1 VNTMVRRL
9 TLVTL
14 ATMFVLVGF
23 VSGLVLT
30 GRLRTAEQAGAQ
42 PTERPSAAQGR
53 QTASRPGASLTGGL
67 PDLTGPAEAA
77 IPSVPNISSTQVV
90 RTPNSPFANDPFFRD
105 LFGDGPFGYRNR
117 LQQSL
122 GSGVIVSTDGY
133 VLTNVHVVGDAGAEV
148 LVTLSDKREL
158 KAKIV
163 GLDDVSD
170 VAVLKVDARNL
181 PVLPWGDS
189 SKLKVAE
196 WVLAIGNPFGVL
208 NQTVTLGIVSATS
221 RSVNELSAYQDYIQ
235 TDAAINQGN
244 SGGAL
249 INSRGELIGIN
260 SAIFSQGGGSNGVGF
275 AVPSNLAKQ
284 VMDEL
289 IKYGAVR
296 RGTISGLDLYPMNE
310 RLAQEFRAPSAK
322 GLIVAEISRGSDAFE
337 AGLRQYDII
346 VSFNGVTIDE
356 TAQFVRMLADS
367 KIGGTV
373 ALGVL
378 RNGRQ
383 VTVNVPIAQSS
394 GRGTRRGR

>member
-1 VNTMVRRL
+1 MVRRL

-14 ATMFVLVGF
+14 ATMFVMVGF

-30 GRLRTAEQAGAQ
+30 GRLRTAAEATAQ
-42 PTERPSAAQGR
+42 PAEQQTPAAARP
-53 QTASRPGASLTGGL
+53 ASRAAAMAGGGL
-67 PDLTGPAEAA
+67 PDLTIPAEAA

-90 RTPNSPFANDPFFRD
+90 RTPNSPFADDPFFRG
-105 LFGDGPFGYRNR
+105 LFGDSPFGYRNR

-122 GSGVIVSTDGY
+122 GSGVIVSPDGY
-133 VLTNVHVVGDAGAEV
+133 VLTNVHVVGNERAEV
-148 LVTLSDKREL
+148 LVTLADKREL
-158 KAKIV
+158 KAKII
-163 GLDDVSD
+163 GLDEVSD

-221 RSVNELSAYQDYIQ
+221 RSVSEISAYQDYIQ

-249 INSRGELIGIN
+249 INARGELIGIN

-275 AVPSNLAKQ
+275 AVPSNLAKH
-284 VMDEL
+284 VMEEL
-289 IKYGAVR
+289 ITNGAVR
-296 RGTISGLDLYPMNE
+296 RGTITGLDLYPMNP
-310 RLAQEFRAPSAK
+310 RLAEEFRAPTAK
-322 GLIVAEISRGSDAFE
+322 GLIVAEIVQESDAYA

-346 VSFNGVTIDE
+346 VSYNGVTIDE

-367 KIGGTV
+367 KIGTTV

-383 VTVNVPIAQSS
+383 MTLKVPIAQAS
-394 GRGTRRGR
+394 GRSTRRGR

>member
-1 VNTMVRRL
+1 MARRL

-14 ATMFVLVGF
+14 ATMFVMVGF

-30 GRLRTAEQAGAQ
+30 GRLRTAQEAVAQ
-42 PTERPSAAQGR
+42 PVEHQAPAQGR
-53 QTASRPGASLTGGL
+53 PAVRNAAVTTGL

-90 RTPNSPFANDPFFRD
+90 RTPNSPFANDPFFREF
-105 LFGDGPFGYRNR
+105 LGDSPFGYSNR

-122 GSGVIVSTDGY
+122 GSGVIVSPDGY
-133 VLTNVHVVGDAGAEV
+133 VLTNVHVVGDERAEV
-148 LVTLSDKREL
+148 LVTLSDRREL

-163 GLDDVSD
+163 GLDAISD
-170 VAVLKVDARNL
+170 VAVLKVEARNL

-249 INSRGELIGIN
+249 INARGELIGIN

-275 AVPSNLAKQ
+275 AVPGNLAKH

-289 IKYGAVR
+289 ITYGTVR
-296 RGTISGLDLYPMNE
+296 RGAISGVQLYAMDE
-310 RLAQEFRAPSAK
+310 RLQQEFRAPTAK
-322 GLIVAEISRGSDAFE
+322 GIIVGRIAQRSDAYA

-346 VSFNGVTIDE
+346 VSFNGVAIDE
-356 TAQFVRMLADS
+356 SSQFVRMLADA
-367 KIGGTV
+367 KIGSTV
-373 ALGVL
+373 TLGIL
-378 RNGRQ
+378 RDGRQ
-383 VTVNVPIAQSS
+383 VTVKVPVAQASDRAQ
-394 GRGTRRGR
+394 RGAR

>member
-1 VNTMVRRL
+1 MVRRL

-14 ATMFVLVGF
+14 ATMFVMVGF
-23 VSGLVLT
+23 VSGLVIT
-30 GRLRTAEQAGAQ
+30 GRLRTADQAVAQPAEQPGAVEQA
-42 PTERPSAAQGR
+42 R
-53 QTASRPGASLTGGL
+53 QTPRAATAPLTGL
-67 PDLTGPAEAA
+67 PDLTVPAEAA

-90 RTPNSPFANDPFFRD
+90 RTPNSPFGNDPFFRD

-122 GSGVIVSTDGY
+122 GSGVIVSPDGY
-133 VLTNVHVVGDAGAEV
+133 VLTNVHVVGNDRAEV

-158 KAKIV
+158 KAKII
-163 GLDDVSD
+163 GLDEVSD

-196 WVLAIGNPFGVL
+196 WVLAVGNPFGVL

-221 RSVNELSAYQDYIQ
+221 RSVSELSAYQDYIQ

-249 INSRGELIGIN
+249 INARGELIGIN

-275 AVPSNLAKQ
+275 AVPSNLAKH
-284 VMDEL
+284 VMEEL
-289 IKYGAVR
+289 IKYGGVR
-296 RGTISGLDLYPMNE
+296 RGTITGIDLYPMNE
-310 RLAQEFRAPSAK
+310 RLAQEFRAPTAK
-322 GLIVAEISRGSDAFE
+322 GLIVADVNRGSDAYE

-346 VSFNGVTIDE
+346 VSFNSVTIDD
-356 TAQFVRMLADS
+356 TAQFVRLLADA
-367 KIGGTV
+367 KIGSTV

-378 RNGRQ
+378 RDGRELS
-383 VTVNVPIAQSS
+383 VKVPIAQST
-394 GRGTRRGR
+394 GRAARRSR